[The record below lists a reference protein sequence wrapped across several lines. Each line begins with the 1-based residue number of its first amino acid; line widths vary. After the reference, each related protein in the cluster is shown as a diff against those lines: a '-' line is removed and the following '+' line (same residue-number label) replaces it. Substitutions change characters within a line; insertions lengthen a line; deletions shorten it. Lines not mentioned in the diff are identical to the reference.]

1 MAGPS
6 LFQPGDVLVQKFG
19 GSSMATPERILKVA
33 ERVAEQV
40 RAGRRLVLV
49 VSAMG
54 DTTDELLGLMEK
66 VNPDPAPRELDQL
79 AATGEIVSVS
89 ITAAALQ
96 RVGIPA
102 RSFIA
107 PTLGIRT
114 DDRFGQAEIKA
125 FERLP
130 ELAAF
135 VRTGGVAVVAGYQGL
150 TPGGD
155 LTTLG
160 RGGSDITA
168 VALARDLGQK
178 LCEKYTD
185 EDGVYSA
192 DPRLIPTARKVWH
205 LDYAEM
211 ETLARHGNGILHP
224 RAIAYAREA
233 AIRIHVRSSF
243 TREEGSVVGP
253 DGDPTHRVKSLA
265 VDRKQAVVAIE
276 GIRWGVERAGA
287 GGGEPPPS
295 AGIAIAAGVA
305 GAGPAGADGPAGWV
319 KGLPFPVSAWE
330 WRSFDGLRG
339 SLRVGFRLAD
349 SFEAIPR
356 LWELADG
363 LAAEEATFHANL
375 AVISIVGCGLAT
387 QPDLADRI
395 LGPLPGTGI
404 QPVLVDR
411 QGLRLTVA
419 VPRETATE
427 ALGFLHQA
435 VIAL

>member
-1 MAGPS
+1 MAGSS

-40 RAGRRLVLV
+40 RAGRRVVLV

-54 DTTDELLGLMEK
+54 DTTDELLDLMGK

-102 RSFIA
+102 RSYIA

-125 FERLP
+125 FERLS

-135 VRTGGVAVVAGYQGL
+135 VSTGGVAVVAGYQGL
-150 TPGGD
+150 TPAGD

-211 ETLARHGNGILHP
+211 EALARHGNGILHP

-265 VDRKQAVVAIE
+265 VDRKQAVMAIE
-276 GIRWGVERAGA
+276 GIRWGAERVAARREQPTPAEGAAPAGA
-287 GGGEPPPS
+287 
-295 AGIAIAAGVA
+295 AGP
-305 GAGPAGADGPAGWV
+305 GPAGPDGPARWV
-319 KGLPFPVSAWE
+319 KGLPFPITAWE

-349 SFEAIPR
+349 SFDAIPR
-356 LWELADG
+356 LWDLAAG

-375 AVISIVGCGLAT
+375 SVISIVGCGLAN

-395 LGPLPGTGI
+395 LGPLPATGI

-427 ALGFLHQA
+427 ALGSLHQA
-435 VIAL
+435 VISL

>member
-1 MAGPS
+1 MTGPS
-6 LFQPGDVLVQKFG
+6 LFQPGEVLVQKFG

-40 RAGRRLVLV
+40 RAGRRVVLV

-54 DTTDELLGLMEK
+54 DTTDDLLDLMGK

-102 RSFIA
+102 RSYIA

-114 DDRFGQAEIKA
+114 DDRFGQAEIQA

-150 TPGGD
+150 TPAGD

-253 DGDPTHRVKSLA
+253 DGDPAHRVKSLA
-265 VDRKQAVVAIE
+265 VDRKQAVMAIE
-276 GIRWGVERAGA
+276 GIRWGAERAASGGGA
-287 GGGEPPPS
+287 GP
-295 AGIAIAAGVA
+295 AAA
-305 GAGPAGADGPAGWV
+305 GAGPVADGPDRWV
-319 KGLPFPVSAWE
+319 RSLPFPVTAWE

-349 SFEAIPR
+349 SFDAIPR
-356 LWELADG
+356 LWELAAG
-363 LAAEEATFHANL
+363 VAAEEVTFHANL
-375 AVISIVGCGLAT
+375 SVISIVGCGLAA
-387 QPDLADRI
+387 QPGLADRI
-395 LGPLPGTGI
+395 LASLPDTGI
-404 QPVLVDR
+404 QPVLIDR

-419 VPRETATE
+419 VPRETATG
-427 ALGFLHQA
+427 ALASLHQA